1 MTIDFPNM
9 LKRNFT
15 FIAIIALI
23 VVISMVVW
31 GLQQHQKYDPGQTLR
46 AVPVEASIV
55 VRINHSD
62 KLLKRLN
69 HQIEFKEEL
78 LNFESLQTFY
88 QTINYLDSAA
98 FFTRG
103 PGKGLITEPFYL
115 SFHKMGKNRI
125 EWTAHFALDDKS
137 HWRTVSAWLDKL
149 KAAKRNYTGH
159 DIFEILPQ
167 EQMPIHLFASFQE
180 GVLSVS
186 SSSLLVETVIRQQQ
200 AGISLYDQSL
210 FKRGEKTTDNNAQ
223 GSVFIN
229 FANLPA
235 FLEPFFASG
244 SHDVLPF
251 WKNAARWGMVDF
263 EVKTDG
269 IRLNGFLADESSS
282 ESFISIF
289 DGVGM
294 RRSQLPDILPSNTRF
309 LLSYNFANGDA
320 LTRNFKHYLS
330 LSEDAPALK
339 TLEERYKQVN
349 GTSFTDDFMG
359 MTEGELALAFTDPNP
374 SESGEG
380 HYLVIRTIGQ
390 ERSKGVI
397 NKMQRYFGIDVSPVS
412 YFQVDEATQFPIYRG
427 ISSNLSQEVLGHL
440 FPEVP
445 MGYFAFFRN
454 YVIFA
459 NSIKSIEAFLYD
471 NALKRTLNSHA
482 YYSTFTENFSFQ
494 ENFFMFAEIPHLYSF
509 LGEHLNKSIFH
520 PTETQNKALGNFYGL
535 GVQLSTASDLKYATI
550 YVSHAPHRD
559 KEPRTIWQSR
569 LDSAVTIKPVLVD
582 NHYSGEKEIMV
593 QDMANHLYLI
603 NSMGRVLWKKNIDG
617 PIISEI
623 YQIDYYRNNKLQYLF
638 NTRNKLYLLDR
649 NGNHVAKYPFSL
661 ASPATN
667 GLSVFDYDNNR
678 DYRIFLAL
686 SDRQV
691 YLFDKTGNRVPGWN
705 IPKTEGDVTQ
715 PVQFFRTSGRDYI
728 VFSDQYSN
736 YLLDRRGEQRV
747 EQQKDFVRH
756 PGNLFY
762 LEYPNSDNAALV
774 TTSREGMLAKIYLPS
789 GRTSLIQ
796 SVEVPQDH
804 FFCVS
809 TGNNPKYVFISES
822 RMDIVEPG
830 LKKKVTID
838 FPKPMLSHVDFY
850 QFSAD
855 DLKLG
860 VVSKDGTAIYLYN
873 SNGSLYKGFPLKGT
887 SRFSIGFLKSSAYR
901 FNLVTGGDNNYLYN
915 YRVE

>member
-1 MTIDFPNM
+1 M

-15 FIAIIALI
+15 LFAIIALI
-23 VVISMVVW
+23 VVIGIVVW
-31 GLQQHQKYDPGQTLR
+31 GLQQHQKYEPGQTLR

-55 VRINHSD
+55 VRVNHSD

-69 HQIEFKEEL
+69 RQIEFKEEL

-88 QTINYLDSAA
+88 KTIGYLDSAA

-103 PGKGLITEPFYL
+103 PGKGLINEPFYL

-125 EWTAHFALDDKS
+125 EWTAHFALNDKS
-137 HWRTVSAWLDKL
+137 HRRALTAWLDKL
-149 KAAKRNYTGH
+149 KTTQRNYTGY

-167 EQMPIHLFASFQE
+167 EQMPAHLFASFQE

-200 AGISLYDQSL
+200 AEISLLDQTL
-210 FKRGEKTTDNNAQ
+210 FKRVEKTTDNNAQ

-229 FANLPA
+229 FDNLPA
-235 FLEPFFASG
+235 FLEPFFASA
-244 SHDVLPF
+244 SHQVLPF
-251 WKNAARWGMVDF
+251 WKHVARWGVVDF
-263 EVKTDG
+263 DVKTDG
-269 IRLNGFLADESSS
+269 LRLNGFLTDEGSDESFVSV
-282 ESFISIF
+282 F
-289 DGVGM
+289 DGVGV
-294 RRSQLPDILPSNTRF
+294 RRSQLPEVLPSNTRF
-309 LLSYNFANGDA
+309 LLSYNFANGA
-320 LTRNFKHYLS
+320 VFTRNFSQFLS
-330 LSEDAPALK
+330 HSEDAPALK
-339 TLEERYKQVN
+339 TLEQRYKQAN
-349 GTSFTDDFMG
+349 GTSFMDDFMG
-359 MTEGELALAFTDPNP
+359 MTEGELALAFTDHNP
-374 SESGEG
+374 SETGEG

-390 ERSKGVI
+390 DRSREVM
-397 NKMQRYFGIDVSPVS
+397 NKMQKYFGVAVSPVS
-412 YFQVDEATQFPIYRG
+412 YYQVDEATRFPIYRG
-427 ISSNLSQEVLGHL
+427 ITSNLSRGVLGHL

-445 MGYFAFFRN
+445 MGYFAFYRN
-454 YVIFA
+454 YLIFA
-459 NSIKSIEAFLYD
+459 NSIKSLEAFLYD

-482 YYSTFTENFSFQ
+482 YYSAFTENFSFQ
-494 ENFFMFAEIPHLYSF
+494 ENLFMFAEIPHLYSF
-509 LGEHLNKSIFH
+509 LGEHLNKSVFH
-520 PTETQNKALGNFYGL
+520 PTEIQNKALGNFYGL

-550 YVSHAPHRD
+550 YLSHAPHRD

-569 LDSAVTIKPVLVD
+569 LDSAVSIKPVLVY
-582 NHYSGEKEIMV
+582 NHDSGDKEIMV
-593 QDMANHLYLI
+593 QDNANHLYLM
-603 NSMGRVLWKKNIDG
+603 NNLGRVLWKKTLDG

-649 NGNHVAKYPFSL
+649 NGNHVAKYPFPL

-667 GLSVFDYDNNR
+667 GLSVFDYDNSRN
-678 DYRIFLAL
+678 YRIFLAL
-686 SDRQV
+686 SDRRV
-691 YLFDKTGNRVPGWN
+691 YLFDKTGNRVPGWE
-705 IPKTEGDVTQ
+705 IPQTEGTVTQ

-728 VFSDQYSN
+728 VFSDQYRN
-736 YLLDRRGEQRV
+736 YLLDRRGAQRV
-747 EQQKDFVRH
+747 EPQKDFIRH

-762 LEYPNSDNAALV
+762 LEYPNSDDAALV

-789 GRTSLIQ
+789 GRTSLKK
-796 SVEVPQDH
+796 SVEVPQEH
-804 FFCVS
+804 FFGTT
-809 TGNNPKYVFISES
+809 TGNKPKYVFTSELQMQILETNS
-822 RMDIVEPG
+822 N
-830 LKKKVTID
+830 KKVTID
-838 FPKPMLSHVDFY
+838 FPKPMNVHTDFY

-860 VVSKDGTAIYLYN
+860 VVSKDGAGIYLYN